1 MIGCLFLL
9 IIGVYLFPF
18 FRKKHLFHCISRIG
32 INSLF
37 QDCISTDVLYFH
49 EMLRMEKLC
58 RLVGVSDGQT
68 ATHIKGKPLEYAGKL
83 YSEEHE

>member
-1 MIGCLFLL
+1 
-9 IIGVYLFPF
+9 
-18 FRKKHLFHCISRIG
+18 
-32 INSLF
+32 
-37 QDCISTDVLYFH
+37 
-49 EMLRMEKLC
+49 MLRMEKLC